1 MKDRRKAFLYAFG
14 IAVAAFFAL
23 PGIAQVVGPTAPPR
37 LPGAS
42 SQPGFRPIQIDVE
55 MVLVNVSVTDPQDRQ
70 VTGLQKDNFRLF
82 ENDVE
87 QEILTF
93 SHEDAPISIGLL
105 FDMSTSMIDKIDKA
119 RQAALQILKTANPRD
134 EFFLVSFADRAELTG
149 RFTSHLEELQE
160 RMMATRPNG
169 HTALLDAI
177 SLGLREIRGARYR
190 KRALLI
196 ISDGGDNHSR
206 YHESRIRSDLREA
219 DCQLYAMGIYDE
231 GDMKRT
237 PEERKGPALLSELAE
252 ITGGR
257 AFRVSSVDELPDV
270 AAKISLELRDQYV
283 LGYKPAGSRRD
294 GAWRKI
300 KVKVAPPASSKPLHV
315 YARNGYYGPSD

>member
-1 MKDRRKAFLYAFG
+1 MKDRRKAVLYAAG
-14 IAVAAFFAL
+14 IAVLAFLAQ
-23 PGIAQVVGPTAPPR
+23 PGMAQVVGPTAPPKF
-37 LPGAS
+37 GAP
-42 SQPGFRPIQIDVE
+42 SQPGFKPIQIDVE
-55 MVLVNVSVTDPQDRQ
+55 MVLVNVSVTDTQDRQ
-70 VTGLQKDNFRLF
+70 VTGLKKGDFRLF

-134 EFFLVSFADRAELTG
+134 EFFLISFADRAELTRG
-149 RFTSHLEELQE
+149 FTSRLEELQE
-160 RMMATRPNG
+160 SMMATRPNG

-177 SLGLREIRGARYR
+177 NLGMREMKGARYR
-190 KRALLI
+190 KRALLV

-206 YHESRIRSDLREA
+206 YHESRVRNDLRES

-231 GDMKRT
+231 QDMKRT
-237 PEERKGPALLSELAE
+237 AEERKGPALLSELAE

-283 LGYKPAGSRRD
+283 LGYKPGGGRHDGSWRR
-294 GAWRKI
+294 I
-300 KVKVAPPASSKPLHV
+300 KVKVAPPANSELRHV
-315 YARNGYYGPSD
+315 YARNGYYSPSD